1 LWGLVEYRIRQV
13 TIKYSKEKARKRRA
27 QLSEAEH
34 KLRQCEDK
42 CNLSPTAENI
52 SQLEN
57 AKNEYETLFDYIIQ
71 GKILRSKWN
80 WYENGEKNS
89 KFFLNLENNSSRK
102 TCIRRLLDNQSK
114 VVLDSQRILKEL
126 ENNYKSLYTKQVST
140 ASEEIFSSFLDN
152 TDCIPVLTEDQKALC
167 EGSLSKDECYNALN
181 DLPNGKSPG
190 NDGLTQNFIRNFGL
204 SLANF

>member
-1 LWGLVEYRIRQV
+1 M
-13 TIKYSKEKARKRRA
+13 RKRRA

-34 KLRQCEDK
+34 KVRHCEDK
-42 CNLSPTAENI
+42 CNLSLTTEYI
-52 SQLEN
+52 LQVEN

-89 KFFLNLENNSSRK
+89 KFFLNLENNSSPK
-102 TCIRRLLDNQSK
+102 TSICRLLDNQGK

-126 ENNYKSLYTKQVST
+126 ENYYKSLYTKQVST

-152 TDCIPVLTEDQKALC
+152 TNCIPVLTEDQKALC
-167 EGSLSKDECYNALN
+167 EGSLSKDECYNALK
-181 DLPNGKSPG
+181 DFPNEKSPG
-190 NDGLTQNFIRNFGL
+190 NDGLTSEFYKKFWPLLGQLLTL
-204 SLANF
+204 SIIHLHTGNYPTPKSRR